1 MKKTHTFR
9 LALGLV
15 AGIALAGS
23 LSSCAD
29 MWLGTSTDLNFTQP
43 GGFGIDFGVGGPLGG
58 PATPLHRLYV
68 LLHPLR
74 QSVPVDPALLSV
86 PARVD
91 HLRSDGF
98 LKNSCRAGGW
108 HLVGMGIF
116 STFACQSTS
125 Q

>member
-58 PATPLHRLYV
+58 PATPPPP
-68 LLHPLR
+68 PLR
-74 QSVPVDPALLSV
+74 PAA
-86 PARVD
+86 PAPP
-91 HLRSDGF
+91 LRPAAPAPPIGP
-98 LKNSCRAGGW
+98 GGP
-108 HLVGMGIF
+108 GAPFGPGPGGPPPF
-116 STFACQSTS
+116 
-125 Q
+125 